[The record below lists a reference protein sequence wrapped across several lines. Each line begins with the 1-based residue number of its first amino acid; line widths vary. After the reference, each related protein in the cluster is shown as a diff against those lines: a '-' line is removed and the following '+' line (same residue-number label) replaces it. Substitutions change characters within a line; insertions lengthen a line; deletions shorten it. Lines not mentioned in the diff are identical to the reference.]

1 MSERIRAL
9 IADDEPL
16 ARELLRSM
24 LAGEE
29 DIEIVGEANDGSSA
43 LTLLD
48 RLAPDLLFL
57 DVQMPE
63 RDGFEVLREMRER
76 DPDRL
81 PVVVF
86 VTAFDQ
92 YAIRAFDVHALDY
105 LLKPFDESRLG
116 EALRRARVQLKHRRA
131 TTRGRPVDSEANAD
145 LADRL
150 RRLLDEV
157 GGSGPI
163 LERIVVRDGERV
175 FFVRAAD
182 VEWFEAAGK
191 YVTVHASRQQH
202 QIREAFGRLERSLDP
217 RRFTRISRS
226 AIVNIDRIREMKP
239 WFQGEYVVVLAD
251 GTRLV
256 TTRGYRD
263 NLHAL
268 LGRAASKS
276 R

>member
-1 MSERIRAL
+1 VSDRIRAL
-9 IADDEPL
+9 IVDDEPL
-16 ARELLRSM
+16 AREVLRAM

-29 DIEIVGEANDGSSA
+29 DIEVVGEADDGNSA

-63 RDGFEVLREMRER
+63 RDGFAVLREMRER
-76 DPDRL
+76 DPDRS

-92 YAIRAFDVHALDY
+92 YAIRAFEVHALDY
-105 LLKPFDESRLG
+105 LLKPFDEGRLG
-116 EALRRARVQLKHRRA
+116 EALRRARVQVGRGLA
-131 TTRGRPVDSEANAD
+131 TTPDHSGDGNAKAD
-145 LADRL
+145 LEGRL

-157 GGSGPI
+157 GAARPV
-163 LERIVVRDGERV
+163 LERIVVREGERV

-191 YVTVHASRQQH
+191 HVTVHVSKQQH
-202 QIREAFGRLERSLDP
+202 HIREGFGRLEASLDP

-239 WFQGEYVVVLAD
+239 WFQGEYVVVLSD

-268 LGRAASKS
+268 LGRERKE